1 MSNTFQISRRAM
13 LAVGAGS
20 ALGLGLGLAPVAQA
34 QDAAAGF
41 PKGPIRMIVGFA
53 PGGGNDIIGR
63 IVAAKLQE
71 RLGQPA
77 VVENRAGAGGMVA
90 AEAVARAAPDGHT
103 LLIAPIGTT
112 VFNPVMFAKVPYDME
127 KSFAWITMVADYPL
141 YLTVKA
147 NLPVKNVKELIA
159 HAKANPK
166 DANYAST
173 SGVFQMTNELF
184 KIKTGTNFEMIPF
197 KSSNEMIQ
205 GVITGQAMI
214 GFIDPTALMPQ
225 FKAGT
230 VRILAT
236 TGPKRAPD
244 YPEIPTMAEEGVKD
258 VVVLGNTGLLAPAG
272 TPAAIVKKLETEV
285 NAIVKLPD
293 VVERFKTL
301 AVYPVGG
308 PGERFAAEAAADR
321 ARWREVMTQ
330 AKIPLQ

>member
-1 MSNTFQISRRAM
+1 MRVFGTGVAAWAFA
-13 LAVGAGS
+13 LAGPVS
-20 ALGLGLGLAPVAQA
+20 AQG
-34 QDAAAGF
+34 DAAAGY
-41 PKGPIRMIVGFA
+41 PKGPIKMIVGFA

-63 IVAAKLQE
+63 IVAAKLSE

-90 AEAVARAAPDGHT
+90 AEAVSRAAQDGHT

-112 VFNPVMFAKVPYDME
+112 VFNPVLFAKVPYDME

-184 KIKTGTNFEMIPF
+184 KIKSGTNFEMIPF

-236 TGPKRAPD
+236 TGEKRAAD
-244 YPEIPTMAEEGVKD
+244 YPQIPTMAEEGVEGMI
-258 VVVLGNTGLLAPAG
+258 VSGNTALLAPAG

-285 NAIVKLPD
+285 NAILKSPD
-293 VVERFKTL
+293 VIERFKTL

-308 PGERFAAEAAADR
+308 PGEKFAAEAAADR
-321 ARWREVMTQ
+321 ARWREVMKT

>member
-1 MSNTFQISRRAM
+1 MSSVLSRVRRSIGAGIAATA
-13 LAVGAGS
+13 LAVALAGN
-20 ALGLGLGLAPVAQA
+20 VAA
-34 QDAAAGF
+34 QGDAAAGY
-41 PKGPIRMIVGFA
+41 PKGPIKMVVGFA

-63 IVAAKLQE
+63 VVAAKLGE
-71 RLGQPA
+71 RLGQPT

-112 VFNPVMFAKVPYDME
+112 VFNPVLFAKVPYDIE

-141 YLTVKA
+141 YLTVKS

-159 HAKANPK
+159 HSKANPK

-173 SGVFQMTNELF
+173 SGVFQLTNELF
-184 KIKTGTNFEMIPF
+184 KIRTDTSFEMIPF

-225 FKAGT
+225 YKAGT

-236 TGPKRAPD
+236 TGAKRAPD
-244 YPEIPTMAEEGVKD
+244 YPEIPTMAEEGVNN
-258 VVVLGNTGLLAPAG
+258 VVVSGNTALLAPAG
-272 TPAAIVKKLETEV
+272 TPPAIVKKLEAEV
-285 NAIVKLPD
+285 NAIIKAPD
-293 VVERFKTL
+293 VIERFKTL

-308 PGERFAAEAAADR
+308 TGAFHAEDAAKMR
-321 ARWREVMTQ
+321 AMWRDVMKQ
-330 AKIPLQ
+330 AKIPQQ